1 MRLRL
6 EPLAHINE
14 PFFLAR
20 FDSHVN
26 VRQSTGH
33 QARDYVFINLVRAT
47 TDLEGNIAAEAPFG
61 NKISNLHRP
70 FFCLPAAC
78 QEVVILKQKNGHSAV
93 CVQIDHFVHDRFGCA
108 QASQ

>member
-14 PFFLAR
+14 PFFIAR

-26 VRQSTGH
+26 VRQPTSH
-33 QARDYVFINLVRAT
+33 QARDNIFINLVRAA
-47 TDLEGNIAAEAPFG
+47 TDLEGNIAAEAPLG

-70 FFCLPAAC
+70 FFCFPAAG
-78 QEVVILKQKNGHSAV
+78 QEVVVLKQKNGYFAV
-93 CVQIDHFVHDRFGCA
+93 CVQVDHFVHDRFWCA
-108 QASQ
+108 KASQ